1 MLLCVCRVDTET
13 NKRLELERSIRD
25 LENRIEELNEDLD
38 AEKASRS
45 KAEKQK
51 KEISEVCP
59 FYFGLCNQSCNV
71 HWPVASSF

>member
-59 FYFGLCNQSCNV
+59 FYFRFCNQSCNV
-71 HWPVASSF
+71 HWPLASTF

>member
-1 MLLCVCRVDTET
+1 MDDALWCICRVDAET

-25 LENRIEELNEDLD
+25 LENRIDELNEDLD

-51 KEISEVCP
+51 KEISEVC
-59 FYFGLCNQSCNV
+59 
-71 HWPVASSF
+71 SFFVVNSKLFLLAVQ